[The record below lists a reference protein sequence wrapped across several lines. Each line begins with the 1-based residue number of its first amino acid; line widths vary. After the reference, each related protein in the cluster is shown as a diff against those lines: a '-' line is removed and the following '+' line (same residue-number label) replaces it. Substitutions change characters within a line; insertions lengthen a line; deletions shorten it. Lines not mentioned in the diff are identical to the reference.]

1 MKPTTQ
7 SARAH
12 AAAAILLVAL
22 SALMLW
28 PLPRLIARAA
38 ADPNATLTTAW
49 LHDAVWHSF
58 DTRVPPPHLV
68 LGILGVPFRAAGAS
82 PLLTHNLLLVLGFA
96 FSGYAAFLLT
106 RTVTGSWWAAL
117 ASGIVFA
124 FVPWRFAQLADTP
137 QVWSGW
143 LPLAAAAA
151 IAFARRRTWVRGV
164 LLVLAIAMCVA
175 TYVTGDDGRL
185 AFPGYGAVILA
196 AIGAIGPLGR
206 DARLRRL
213 VLFGAIAAILFG
225 VLVPARGAV
234 AGYAGLALLA
244 GIGAMK
250 LIRHRNVVGLL
261 IAALL
266 VFELRPTPPRFH
278 LIDTDVPPVDRFLAE
293 TPGGAILELP
303 VRPGVTDAEYRFRS
317 TTHHRPTVIE
327 PKLAAAFAGRPI
339 DLAVLDHLN
348 VTTLVVHADAIVGH
362 EAVAMRDFLLRAV
375 DAGKLRFVARFDRG
389 IEGDYVFETGRG
401 ETKPF
406 FGPQPLTRPVVWL
419 DEPQRD
425 AEVRGSVRVLGW
437 GLAPAGIKRVR
448 VFVDN
453 HEEHVDAQLFPRPD
467 VAALY
472 PWHDA
477 SKAGFTVDI
486 PRRKREGRVDIEVE
500 VTDLSG
506 RTVRAPQRWFA
517 WSR

>member
-1 MKPTTQ
+1 VKST
-7 SARAH
+7 RAH
-12 AAAAILLVAL
+12 GAAAILFLAL
-22 SALMLW
+22 TALMLW

-38 ADPNATLTTAW
+38 VDPNQTLTTAW

-58 DTRVPPPHLV
+58 DTSVPPPHLV
-68 LGILGVPFRAAGAS
+68 LGILAIPFRAAGAP
-82 PLLTHNLLLVLGFA
+82 PLLTYNLLLVLGFA
-96 FSGYAAFLLT
+96 FSGYAAFVLT

-124 FVPWRFAQLADTP
+124 FVPWRFAHLAEI
-137 QVWSGW
+137 QHAWSGW

-151 IAFARRRTWVRGV
+151 IAFARQRTWVRGV
-164 LLVLAIAMCVA
+164 LLLLAITLCAA
-175 TYVTGDDGRL
+175 TYAGDQGPL
-185 AFPGYGAVILA
+185 VFPGYGALLLGT
-196 AIGAIGPLGR
+196 IGAIGPLGR

-213 VLFGAIAAILFG
+213 VLLGALAAIVIG
-225 VLVPARGAV
+225 VLAPARAAA

-250 LIRHRNVVGLL
+250 LIRHRNVVGFV

-266 VFELRPTPPRFH
+266 AFELRPAPQRFH
-278 LIDTDVPPVDRFLAE
+278 LIDTSVPLVERFLAK

-317 TTHHRPTVIE
+317 TAHHRPTLIE
-327 PKLAAAFAGRPI
+327 PKLAAAFAARPI
-339 DLAVLDHLN
+339 DLAVLDLLPPLH
-348 VTTLVVHADAIVGH
+348 VSTLVVHADAIVGH

-375 DAGKLRFVARFDRG
+375 DAGKLRFIARFDRG
-389 IEGDYVFETGRG
+389 IEGDYVFDLGRG

-425 AEVRGSVRVLGW
+425 AEVRGSVRILGW
-437 GLAPAGIKRVR
+437 ALAPAGIKRVR

-453 HEEHVDAQLFPRPD
+453 HDEQVDAQLFPRPD

-477 SKAGFTVDI
+477 ARSGFTIDI
-486 PRRKREGRVDIEVE
+486 PRRKREGRVDVEVE
-500 VTDLSG
+500 VTDLTG
-506 RTVRAPQRWFA
+506 RTVRAPQRWFV